1 MGRNLVEN
9 TLNDTNISVD
19 TTICATVKSDAAFEM
34 PKKEKW
40 R

>member
-19 TTICATVKSDAAFEM
+19 TTICVTVKSDAAFEM